1 MKSAKIIQE
10 KLLFFFKNS
19 LVNKSLKVLLLRVLG
34 VLLFFSLTLFLTNNF
49 DPDSVGQYDLS
60 RSLLMFMGGI
70 CVFGMHQSV
79 VYYSG
84 YLQSKKATDNLKL
97 IYKKMAVIVLFLA
110 LIILAFF
117 YLIDDRYID
126 WFFEKKASN
135 LVLKTIAT
143 LFFYSITMLNIDVF
157 RAINKIYLSEL
168 YRNVFRYLPF
178 LIAVI
183 AIYYMQN
190 QAFLVDVF
198 LLNFIFLSV
207 VSSLMLVFFF
217 SKKNNINHQLNF
229 TYKSII
235 LRSGPMAVSAIA
247 YILMQS
253 VDIILLSKFTDFK
266 MVAFYSVALKLTAM
280 ISLVLASVNTVQ
292 APKIAELFSLEN
304 FEELNLLVRKS
315 TRLILA
321 FTFPCVIFLL
331 LFSSFVLKLFGE
343 DYVIAQT
350 ALLILL
356 VGQFVNALCGS
367 VGVYLNMTGR
377 QNVLQKILLLAFV
390 LNLILNWVLIPLYGI
405 NGAAFATSFSMILWK
420 VITVVYIYKKDK
432 IKTFFTFR

>member
-1 MKSAKIIQE
+1 MKK
-10 KLLFFFKNS
+10 KLTLFLKNG
-19 LVNKSLKVLLLRVLG
+19 LINKSLKVLLLRVIG
-34 VLLFFSLTLFLTNNF
+34 VLLFFLLTLFLTNNF
-49 DPDSVGQYDLS
+49 DPGSVGKYDLS

-70 CVFGMHQSV
+70 CVFGMHQSI

-84 YLQSKKATDNLKL
+84 YLKSKNASDNLKL
-97 IYKKMAVIVLFLA
+97 IYKKMVVIVLV
-110 LIILAFF
+110 ISITILSFF
-117 YLIDDRYID
+117 YLIDEKHIN
-126 WFFEKKASN
+126 WFFEKEVSA
-135 LVLKTIAT
+135 LVLKTIAA

-168 YRNVFRYLPF
+168 YRNVFRHLPF
-178 LIAVI
+178 LIAII
-183 AIYYMQN
+183 AIYILQN

-198 LLNFIFLSV
+198 LLNFIFLSL
-207 VSSLMLVFFF
+207 VSSLTLLIYF
-217 SKKNNINHQLNF
+217 SKNTNINQQFNV

-235 LRSGPMAVSAIA
+235 IRSGPMAISAIA
-247 YILMQS
+247 YVLMQS

-304 FEELNLLVRKS
+304 YEKLDLLIRQS
-315 TRLILA
+315 TRLIL
-321 FTFPCVIFLL
+321 VITLPGIILL
-331 LFSSFVLKLFGE
+331 LFLSNFILSFFGQ

-356 VGQFVNALCGS
+356 VGQCVNALCGS
-367 VGVYLNMTGR
+367 VGVYMNMTGR
-377 QNVLQKILLLAFV
+377 QNVLQKILLLAFIV
-390 LNLILNWVLIPLYGI
+390 NLILNWILIPLYGI
-405 NGAAFATSFSMILWK
+405 NGAAIATSFSMILWK